1 MNLILATHNRGKV
14 IEFKRIFEGI
24 FDNFYSVLDL
34 GILAEPEENGSSFSA
49 NSKIKLDY
57 YLNEL
62 KNINGQH
69 KKESY
74 VMAEDS
80 GIEIDALDGAPGI
93 KSARFGGPKL
103 NSKGRNDL
111 VLSKLKDVPLEERS
125 ARFVCNIR
133 ILNIENNNQREF
145 VGKCEGIILEDS
157 SGINGFGYDPIF
169 KPLGYNT
176 SMANL
181 PDQKKDEISHR
192 GIACNK
198 LKEGMF

>member
-80 GIEIDALDGAPGI
+80 GIEIDALDGGEALD
-93 KSARFGGPKL
+93 AR
-103 NSKGRNDL
+103 R
-111 VLSKLKDVPLEERS
+111 RS
-125 ARFVCNIR
+125 
-133 ILNIENNNQREF
+133 
-145 VGKCEGIILEDS
+145 
-157 SGINGFGYDPIF
+157 
-169 KPLGYNT
+169 
-176 SMANL
+176 
-181 PDQKKDEISHR
+181 
-192 GIACNK
+192 
-198 LKEGMF
+198 

>member
-34 GILAEPEENGSSFSA
+34 GILVEPEENGSSFSA

-111 VLSKLKDVPLEERS
+111 VLSKLIDVPLEERS

-133 ILNIENNNQREF
+133 ILNIENNN
-145 VGKCEGIILEDS
+145 S
-157 SGINGFGYDPIF
+157 YAGYHNNNAI
-169 KPLGYNT
+169 KYGER
-176 SMANL
+176 S
-181 PDQKKDEISHR
+181 
-192 GIACNK
+192 
-198 LKEGMF
+198 